1 MKHIAEKAEDK
12 KARLKIQR
20 WVKRPVFIFVAF
32 LAFSAWTLQTDEE
45 ASSTQFNV
53 SLVSFALLL
62 GLYYKMITDSLNW
75 VHWQLQ
81 EENIKNTHKP
91 TRLNNFI
98 IYGIATL
105 LPTIVFAGLFLF
117 VFSVLLERVV

>member
-1 MKHIAEKAEDK
+1 MKHTGEKPGDK
-12 KARLKIQR
+12 KARLKIQHR
-20 WVKRPVFIFVAF
+20 LKRPVFILMAF
-32 LAFSAWTLQTDEE
+32 LSFSVWTLQTDEE
-45 ASSTQFNV
+45 ASGTQFNV

-62 GLYYKMITDSLNW
+62 LLYYKMLTDSLNW
-75 VHWQLQ
+75 VYCQLQ

-117 VFSVLLERVV
+117 VFWVLLERVV